1 MKVTRLGVP
10 EDIANVIAFLASN
23 EASYING
30 ETIVVAGRTS
40 ARL

>member
-1 MKVTRLGVP
+1 MRVTRLGVP
-10 EDIANVIAFLASN
+10 DDIANVLAFIASH